1 MAKPSEIVLFV
12 SRLKGHRKKASE
24 NDRGVDDKHYEV
36 CVGLGS
42 GIDNS
47 KYFFDCYLT
56 AYIPYIS
63 CVVKGHTEGPGWFE
77 LQFRENT

>member
-42 GIDNS
+42 GIDNL
-47 KYFFDCYLT
+47 KYFFDC
-56 AYIPYIS
+56 
-63 CVVKGHTEGPGWFE
+63 
-77 LQFRENT
+77 